1 MHMIWYYNGLDS
13 SFPGSQCRDIARIIT
28 FLIALA
34 HNLSIIGTYW
44 MLIELIV
51 VFETSITDSAT
62 KISWSSTMCQP
73 HTEVKLCPIYL
84 VL

>member
-34 HNLSIIGTYW
+34 HNLSIIGTY
-44 MLIELIV
+44 
-51 VFETSITDSAT
+51 
-62 KISWSSTMCQP
+62 
-73 HTEVKLCPIYL
+73 
-84 VL
+84 